1 MTTKM
6 SRTGKCQG
14 LGIDFD
20 WGSMAPVSAEC
31 FELLNLNDRSERLHL
46 VLACKYV
53 RLNLVQEGLDMD
65 WGFSQE
71 TLYFQIR
78 FNFLSFEESF

>member
-14 LGIDFD
+14 LGIDSD
-20 WGSMAPVSAEC
+20 WESMAPVSAEC
-31 FELLNLNDRSERLHL
+31 YELLNLNDRSERLHL
-46 VLACKYV
+46 VPIYRYV

-65 WGFSQE
+65 WRFSHE
-71 TLYFQIR
+71 TLYV
-78 FNFLSFEESF
+78 